1 MKRKIPNN
9 KTPLNIF
16 YQILK
21 QHLKNCLY
29 VLMNKLFLKRLN
41 DIVYPNRNNSVH
53 LWQPLWNRKFHTLQ
67 IFYREKLVP
76 IPRSA

>member
-1 MKRKIPNN
+1 MRKVIFRVFIHIKGVMKRKIPNN

-53 LWQPLWNRKFHTLQ
+53 
-67 IFYREKLVP
+67 
-76 IPRSA
+76 